1 MTPFRFFGILPPVMC
16 KCLHPVEAWI
26 CGYQPCKSDG
36 VVSPHLVFNEREARH
51 YFYSVCP
58 SADFFRQ
65 ENIQGRMAW
74 VNNQLAAN
82 LVLMPCGKCAACQ
95 IQKRKD
101 MSVRLAHEASQY
113 EDSCFI
119 TLTYD
124 EDNVPKTED
133 GDKTLLPSDV
143 QKFMKRL
150 RRHLEYVPKK
160 VKGIRDHVGKV
171 RYFAVGEYGG
181 KTHRPHYH
189 LIIFGWKPSDAELFK
204 THNGRPV
211 FRSAQ
216 IEKLWPFGFS
226 TFSEVSPYVAKYCA
240 RYVTK
245 KFARLDSALPRD
257 KKVVPEFVLQS
268 TRHGAIGSTWFDRYG
283 VDACKCGLCTLR
295 VNRNVQKCSIPQ
307 YYWRRLRRYHL
318 PVWLKCR
325 DDKIAFLTAHP
336 RDIDV
341 DALERSVECFRYRML
356 QEVESEYF

>member
-1 MTPFRFFGILPPVMC
+1 MS

-36 VVSPHLVFNEREARH
+36 VVSPHLVFSKREAEK
-51 YFYSVCP
+51 YFYSICP
-58 SADFFRQ
+58 SADFFRK
-65 ENIQGRMAW
+65 EHIQGRMAW
-74 VNNQLAAN
+74 VQNQLVAN

-101 MSVRLAHEASQY
+101 MSVRLAHEASQH
-113 EDSCFI
+113 EECCFI

-124 EDNVPKTED
+124 EDNVPLTKE
-133 GDKTLLPSDV
+133 GYKTLLPSDV

-160 VKGIRDHVGKV
+160 SRGVRDHVSKV

-189 LIIFGWKPSDAELFK
+189 LIIFGWKPSDAEPFK
-204 THNGRPV
+204 THNGKPV
-211 FRSAQ
+211 YRSRQ

-226 TFSEVSPYVAKYCA
+226 SFSEVNPYVAKYCA

-245 KFARLDSALPRD
+245 KFSRLETADTRD
-257 KKVVPEFVLQS
+257 KVVVPEFVLQS
-268 TRHGAIGSTWFDRYG
+268 TRDGAIGASWFDKYG
-283 VDACKCGLCTLR
+283 VDACGCGLCTLR
-295 VNRNVQKCSIPQ
+295 VDRHIQKCSIPK
-307 YYWRRLRRYHL
+307 YYWNRLRRTNL

-325 DDKIAFLTAHP
+325 DDRIAFIQSHP
-336 RDIDV
+336 RETDV
-341 DALERSVECFRYRML
+341 DALERSVECYRDRL
-356 QEVESEYF
+356 RHEKDSEYF